1 MSGSTQEKLTR
12 VAIVNTD
19 RCKPKKCRQECKRSC
34 PVVRQGINFLL
45 EKSLTFINFLPIL
58 ILYHHLHISSSVI
71 LKISVSTAY
80 LYKV

>member
-34 PVVRQGINFLL
+34 PVVRQGIIFLL
-45 EKSLTFINFLPIL
+45 EKSLTFNFLQTFI
-58 ILYHHLHISSSVI
+58 IYHH
-71 LKISVSTAY
+71 
-80 LYKV
+80 

>member
-34 PVVRQGINFLL
+34 PVVRQGIIFLL
-45 EKSLTFINFLPIL
+45 EKSLTFNFLQTFI
-58 ILYHHLHISSSVI
+58 IFHH
-71 LKISVSTAY
+71 
-80 LYKV
+80 